1 MSFMSK
7 SILPM
12 FSSRNFTVSGLTFR
26 SLSHF
31 EFIFVTLESVL
42 ISFFFKTIFYWSIIA
57 LQYCISF
64 CHTSA

>member
-1 MSFMSK
+1 MSK
-7 SILPM
+7 SILLM
-12 FSSRNFTVSGLTFR
+12 FFSRSFVVSGLTFM
-26 SLSHF
+26 SLSQF

-42 ISFFFKTIFYWSIIA
+42 ISFFFKTIFYWSIIV